1 MKPRKTSGILSK
13 LANGIHKAAE
23 KPKNGQKYKF
33 STIESAIADFKKGKC
48 VIVIDDEDREN
59 EGDLIYSAQK
69 STPALVNFLIKHTSG
84 VICVPMEESRLKDLK
99 LNMMTAHN
107 TALHE
112 TAFTVSVD
120 YVHGTSTGI
129 SASDRNK
136 TILSL
141 VNKKTKPEDLGRP
154 GHVFPLKAFP
164 GGVLR
169 RAGHTEAAVDLAR
182 LAGHYPAGVL
192 CEIIKGD
199 GEMARVPQLFELAK
213 KYRLKIITI
222 KDLINYRLEKEV
234 LIKKIVDVNLPTKHG
249 SFRLHM
255 YKNLLDNKEHLAL
268 VKGEIDPDKP
278 ILVRVHSECLTGDL
292 LGSLRCDCQDQLV
305 KSLKIIEHEKSG
317 IVLYMRQEGRGIGLA
332 NKLKAYKL
340 QDEGKDTV
348 EANEALGF
356 KADLRDYGIGA
367 QILRDLGV
375 RKMILLTNNPKKVV
389 GLKGYGLEIIKRIP
403 IEIPA
408 NSINERYLKTKRDK
422 LGHLLLINKNQ
433 EN

>member
-1 MKPRKTSGILSK
+1 MK
-13 LANGIHKAAE
+13 AHKE
-23 KPKNGQKYKF
+23 KYKF
-33 STIESAIADFKKGKC
+33 STIQSAIADFKKGKC
-48 VIVIDDEDREN
+48 IIDEDREN
-59 EGDLIYSAQK
+59 EGDLIYSAEK
-69 STPALVNFLIKHTSG
+69 STPALVNFLVKHTSG
-84 VICVPMEESRLKDLK
+84 VICVPMEEERLQYLK
-99 LNMMTAHN
+99 LDMMTQYN

-120 YVHGTSTGI
+120 YLHGTTTGI

-141 VNKKTKPEDLGRP
+141 VNKKTKPEDLARP
-154 GHVFPLKAFP
+154 GHVFPLKAYP

-169 RAGHTEAAVDLAR
+169 RAGHTEAAVDLAK
-182 LAGHYPAGVL
+182 LAGHHPAGVL
-192 CEIIKGD
+192 CEIVKGD
-199 GEMARVPQLFELAK
+199 GDMARVPQLLEFAR
-213 KYRLKIITI
+213 KYKLKIITI
-222 KDLINYRLEKEV
+222 KDLINYRLEKEI
-234 LIKKIVDVNLPTKHG
+234 LIEKVVDVNLPTKHG
-249 SFRLHM
+249 TFRLHLFRNM
-255 YKNLLDNKEHLAL
+255 LDHKEHLAL

-292 LGSLRCDCQDQLV
+292 LGSLRCDCQDQLI
-305 KSLKIIEHEKSG
+305 KSLKIIEHEKNG

-340 QDEGKDTV
+340 QEEGKDTV

-367 QILRDLGV
+367 QILRSLGV

-389 GLKGYGLEIIKRIP
+389 GLKGYGLEIVRRMP
-403 IEIPA
+403 IEIQS